1 MQQFE
6 QVKAIMF
13 DLDNTLIVRRRTL
26 EKLAQYVTRFY
37 FPEEPLRH
45 ELIEAQFCEAFI
57 SGYDRRRECFEQFR
71 AQSGLPDTVCYD
83 DFFEMWSFYYPYCT
97 VREPSAKAV
106 LELKR
111 RGYDVSIL
119 TNGPSVMQNA
129 KIDVAGIRDWFSTI
143 VVTGEIGVEKPDP
156 RAFWIACE
164 KTGFSPEETA
174 YVGDYDRNDIA
185 GARSAGM
192 PTIWFS
198 AYMQWNDAIPRAD
211 AEIDSLWKLLDIF
224 K

>member
-1 MQQFE
+1 MSAFAR
-6 QVKAIMF
+6 VKAVMF
-13 DLDNTLIVRRRTL
+13 DLDNTLVVRRSTL
-26 EKLAQYVTRFY
+26 ERLAQYVTRFY
-37 FPEEPLRH
+37 FPEELQRH
-45 ELIEAQFCEAFI
+45 AQIQAQFCECFI
-57 SGYDRRRECFEQFR
+57 SGYDRRRECFEQFC
-71 AQSGLPDTVCYD
+71 AQTGLSGKVDYD
-83 DFFEMWSFYYPYCT
+83 DFLEMWSFYYPYCT

-111 RGYDVSIL
+111 RGYDISIL

-129 KIDVAGIRDWFSTI
+129 KIDVVGIRDWFPTI
-143 VVTGEIGVEKPDP
+143 VVSGEIGVEKPDP

-164 KTGFSPEETA
+164 KTGFSPEETV

-192 PTIWFS
+192 PTIWFG

-211 AEIDSLWKLLDIF
+211 AEIDSLWQLLDIF